1 MTAPSR
7 MAPSCPSA
15 VGSAT
20 VMSAQATASPARG
33 RSGQSERPMPQTAC
47 ATMATAAIFR
57 PWMAADPD
65 SQPKCASPSAKSA
78 SAMAVGSVNAAHAA
92 SMPVQPARFRPMAM
106 PTWLL
111 AGPGR
116 NWHSATRSEYA

>member
-1 MTAPSR
+1 
-7 MAPSCPSA
+7 
-15 VGSAT
+15 
-20 VMSAQATASPARG
+20 MSAAATASPARS

-47 ATMATAAIFR
+47 AMMATAAIFS
-57 PWMAADPD
+57 PWMAPDAD
-65 SQPKCASPSAKSA
+65 SQPNCASPSAKRISA
-78 SAMAVGSVNAAHAA
+78 TAVGSVNATQAA
-92 SMPVQPARFRPMAM
+92 SMPAHPARFRPIAM